1 MRTVLNSKS
10 ETLSESELVLNPDG
24 SVYHLHLKPEHIA
37 DTVLLVGDQGRV
49 EQVTRHFSDTEFVIQ
64 NREFCTATG
73 TYNGKRVTVLSTG
86 IGTDNI
92 DIAINELDAAVNI
105 DLETRT
111 LKANPKSLNF
121 VRIGTCGSLQEDVPV
136 DALALSTYGLGF
148 DGLLDFYNNENTA
161 EEAKVKNDFESF
173 YAQNGHDISVYVAEG
188 DTSLV
193 KTLENGMY
201 KGITATANGFFGPQG
216 RVLRLQAKIP
226 EQNELLN
233 QFRSGNNRIINF
245 EMETSGLYGIGGLL
259 GHKCA
264 TVCAVIANRFTKSY
278 SKDYKVTVDKLVGTV
293 LDRLTV

>member
-216 RVLRLQAKIP
+216 RVLRLQAK
-226 EQNELLN
+226 
-233 QFRSGNNRIINF
+233 FRNKTNCLISLDQEII
-245 EMETSGLYGIGGLL
+245 E
-259 GHKCA
+259 
-264 TVCAVIANRFTKSY
+264 
-278 SKDYKVTVDKLVGTV
+278 
-293 LDRLTV
+293 